1 MVFKLIKYVK
11 KNLVIYALVL
21 AYTLLLMLR
30 AFGVDIW
37 LPSCLI
43 TATTGYTC
51 FGCGLNTAAIHL
63 LRLEFTQAYAANP
76 LIYLYVPLI
85 IGWITFDFHKFRVQ
99 PKTTTED
106 EQDR

>member
-1 MVFKLIKYVK
+1 MLKLSKYLK
-11 KNLVIYALVL
+11 KNLYI
-21 AYTLLLMLR
+21 YTLVITYSLLLILR
-30 AFGVDIW
+30 ALGVNSW

-43 TATTGYTC
+43 TETTGYSC
-51 FGCGLNTAAIHL
+51 YGCGLNTAAIYL
-63 LRLEFTQAYAANP
+63 LRLEFAQAYMANP

-99 PKTTTED
+99 PKTTRQD